1 MRKMLALLGAL
12 ALCATPAAAQRSGPS
27 APLETASAQAVD
39 RPAPAT
45 PAAPSLFPT
54 SDEVRAQVR
63 ANEEAR
69 ESRGAS
75 AMVQRDWLYLV
86 AAIAVG
92 VIIAAVVLD

>member
-1 MRKMLALLGAL
+1 M

-27 APLETASAQAVD
+27 APLETASAPVAE
-39 RPAPAT
+39 RAAA

-63 ANEEAR
+63 VNEEAR
-69 ESRGAS
+69 ESRAAS
-75 AMVQRDWLYLV
+75 AMTQRDWLYLV

-92 VIIAAVVLD
+92 LIIAVVVLD